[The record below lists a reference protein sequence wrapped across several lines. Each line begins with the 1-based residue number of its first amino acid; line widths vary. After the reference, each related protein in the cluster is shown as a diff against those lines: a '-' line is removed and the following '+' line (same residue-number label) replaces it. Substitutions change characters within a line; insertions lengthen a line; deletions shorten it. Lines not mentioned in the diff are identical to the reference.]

1 MTSHLVDLVS
11 GLDLSTRASAPT
23 RLADVLAPSPR

>member
-11 GLDLSTRASAPT
+11 GLDLSVREQSPQK
-23 RLADVLAPSPR
+23 LADILKR